1 MGLLDAL
8 MPYQPGTTGL
18 GPNRPA
24 VNPLTGWVDANP
36 YGVQAIGNILSSI
49 GSGMVGHGSDMG
61 GMVSGIS
68 SALAA
73 NQGPLGELMAL
84 QRGYDQNKADIRR
97 TQQNQNET
105 IQSLIRSGRQDLVD
119 GIRAGAMT
127 PSQAYGQF
135 IQDSSVDKQRAAD
148 LARARGA
155 SGLIRDP
162 DLRAAVAS
170 GAIGINDALKME
182 SDAAKAAAGGPGDWG
197 STVMLGRDKN
207 GNAIP
212 LRAAPGGGLSVAA
225 MPDGISF
232 DPGGMAGA
240 RTSATVDAKS
250 AAAARQMLPAAEQTV
265 AATLSAIDDVRNNQ
279 SGLSDQFGNTFG
291 IPNRVMMSWPG
302 SDRGNLQ
309 PAMQQLSGQAFMQA
323 RQMLRGGGQITDFEG
338 QKAEMAMARMQS
350 AISNGDEQTYLDAL
364 ADFEDAVVTGYQ
376 KLKAAAQ
383 GAYASPDN
391 YGGFSGASGHS
402 GLGDLATMKQRY
414 GLD

>member
-1 MGLLDAL
+1 MGLLDIF
-8 MPYQPGTTGL
+8 QPT
-18 GPNRPA
+18 N
-24 VNPLTGWVDANP
+24 GWAANAPGGFGQQPSQFTQWVRANP
-36 YGVQAIGNILSSI
+36 YALQAAGQGLQ
-49 GSGMVGHGSDMG
+49 GFFG
-61 GMVSGIS
+61 GMAGATNAHD
-68 SALAA
+68 ALVGATKGLNGVNTPAYLQLQLQKRQQDKEAA
-73 NQGPLGELMAL
+73 DA
-84 QRGYDQNKADIRR
+84 KA
-97 TQQNQNET
+97 QQNAT
-105 IQSLIRSGRQDLVD
+105 VAWIQRNAPQYYGAVA
-119 GIRAGAMT
+119 AGVMT
-127 PSQAYGQF
+127 PTDAYGQF
-135 IQDSSVDKQRAAD
+135 LQDTTSDKQRAAN
-148 LARARGA
+148 LERAQGA
-155 SGLIRDP
+155 SGLIKDP

-265 AATLSAIDDVRNNQ
+265 TATLNAIDDVRNNQ

-291 IPNRVMMSWPG
+291 IPNRVMMPWPG

-391 YGGFSGASGHS
+391 FGGFSGASGYS
-402 GLGDLATMKQRY
+402 GVGGAGDLATMKQRY